1 MPQPPFPLRLVDLT
15 LGQWPTYVSFVT
27 TARRDVPWRS
37 PVILSERAPRSRPV
51 ARTLQPRG
59 LLGLPAI
66 SAVSADAVATPRAL
80 AGVAAVAARL
90 AAREAERDHLVSV
103 VDAARGALNADEC
116 VLWAFS
122 PGGLEKLASSG
133 HSVTKP
139 DEVSALLAADITERA
154 GLVVRPLIA
163 EEAQRLGA
171 ISFHRSAVL
180 DVEDH
185 LVLRIIADMLVPWL
199 AHAERARQLEV
210 EVALR
215 TRQNDDQRRFIERII
230 DSLPVGLYV
239 VDREYRVQ
247 AWNRK
252 RESGMQG
259 VSREEAIGKSVF
271 EILHRQP
278 AESLRK
284 EFDEVFRN
292 GRIQTVHMESTAS
305 GDARTFRISKIPMR
319 LTDAGITHVIA
330 IGEDVTEW
338 REAQERFAHAEKL
351 AAIGQLAAGVM
362 HEINNPLA
370 TIAACAESL
379 TMRLDDMRHDDR
391 RVDAARAPR
400 DADEYLKIIDN
411 EVHRCKRII
420 DGLLDFSRP
429 KPVTKS
435 STAINE
441 VVEHTLFLVK
451 HHARFKKMRVE
462 TVLAEQ
468 IEHVT
473 ANREQLVQVFMAL
486 LINAVD
492 AMDEQGTITIKTHR
506 GRGARDAVVAEV
518 IDEGVGIPR
527 ADTSKIFEPFFTT
540 KAPGRGTGLGLS
552 ICYGIISD
560 HGGRIEVD
568 STPGA
573 GSTFRI
579 LLPAEE
585 ASL

>member
-1 MPQPPFPLRLVDLT
+1 LV
-15 LGQWPTYVSFVT
+15 PTALSSKT
-27 TARRDVPWRS
+27 GSASTAR
-37 PVILSERAPRSRPV
+37 
-51 ARTLQPRG
+51 G
-59 LLGLPAI
+59 
-66 SAVSADAVATPRAL
+66 L

-90 AAREAERDHLVSV
+90 AASGAEDEQLTAV
-103 VDAARGALNADEC
+103 VDAARAAVQADEC

-122 PGGLEKLASSG
+122 VGGLDRVASSG
-133 HSVTKP
+133 HVVTRA
-139 DEVSALLAADITERA
+139 DEVSALLAAGESERDRLIVRQLLTDEQRFGVLSLRVSE
-154 GLVVRPLIA
+154 GL
-163 EEAQRLGA
+163 
-171 ISFHRSAVL
+171 SS
-180 DVEDH
+180 EDRT
-185 LVLRIIADMLVPWL
+185 VIRAIADMLVPWL
-199 AHAERARQLEV
+199 AHAERARQLEI

-215 TRQNDDQRRFIERII
+215 TRQNDEQRRFIERII

-239 VDREYRVQ
+239 VDREYRIQ

-252 RESGMQG
+252 RETGMQG
-259 VSREEAIGKSVF
+259 VSREEALGRTIF

-284 EFDEVFRN
+284 EFDEVFRT
-292 GRIQTVHMESTAS
+292 GRIQTMHLESTAT
-305 GDARTFRISKIPMR
+305 GDTRTFRISKIPMR
-319 LTDAGITHVIA
+319 LTDAGVTHVIA

-338 REAQERFAHAEKL
+338 REAQDRFAHAEKL

-379 TMRLDDMRHDDR
+379 TLRIEDMRNDGA
-391 RVDAARAPR
+391 VAPR
-400 DADEYLKIIDN
+400 DGDEYLKIIDN

-429 KPVTKS
+429 KAVTKA
-435 STAINE
+435 TTDIND
-441 VVEHTLFLVK
+441 VIEHTLFLVK

-468 IEHVT
+468 LERVS

-492 AMDEQGTITIKTHR
+492 AMEEQGTISIRTRR
-506 GRGARDAVVAEV
+506 GRGLREAVVAEV
-518 IDEGVGIPR
+518 VDQGVGIAR
-527 ADTSKIFEPFFTT
+527 ADASKIFEPFFTT

-552 ICYGIISD
+552 ICYGIIAE

-568 STPGA
+568 STVGA

-585 ASL
+585 AMS

>member
-1 MPQPPFPLRLVDLT
+1 LVPTSLT
-15 LGQWPTYVSFVT
+15 ASTDSVAA
-27 TARRDVPWRS
+27 AR
-37 PVILSERAPRSRPV
+37 
-51 ARTLQPRG
+51 G
-59 LLGLPAI
+59 
-66 SAVSADAVATPRAL
+66 L

-90 AAREAERDHLVSV
+90 AAHGAEDDQLTLV
-103 VDAARGALNADEC
+103 VDAVRAALQADEC
-116 VLWAFS
+116 VLWSFS
-122 PGGLEKLASSG
+122 PGGIDRIASSG
-133 HSVTKP
+133 HVATGA
-139 DEVSALLAADITERA
+139 DEVSALLAAGDSERDR
-154 GLVVRPLIA
+154 LVVRQLITDD
-163 EEAQRLGA
+163 QRLGA
-171 ISFHRSAVL
+171 ISMRVPGALSA
-180 DVEDH
+180 EDRT
-185 LVLRIIADMLVPWL
+185 VIGVIADMLVPWL

-215 TRQNDDQRRFIERII
+215 TRQNDEQHRFIERII

-239 VDREYRVQ
+239 VDREYRIQ

-252 RESGMQG
+252 RETGMQG
-259 VSREEAIGKSVF
+259 VSREEAIGRTIF

-284 EFDEVFRN
+284 EFDEVFRT
-292 GRIQTVHMESTAS
+292 GRIQTMHLESTAS
-305 GDARTFRISKIPMR
+305 GDTRTFRISKIPMR
-319 LTDAGITHVIA
+319 LADAGITHVIA

-338 REAQERFAHAEKL
+338 REAQDRFAHAEKL

-370 TIAACAESL
+370 TISACAESL
-379 TMRLDDMRHDDR
+379 TLRLEEVRG
-391 RVDAARAPR
+391 VGGAAPR
-400 DADEYLKIIDN
+400 DGDEFLKIIDN

-429 KPVTKS
+429 KALTKA
-435 STAINE
+435 TVDINE

-462 TVLAEQ
+462 TTLLDHL
-468 IEHVT
+468 EHIR
-473 ANREQLVQVFMAL
+473 ANREQIVQVFMAL

-492 AMDEQGTITIKTHR
+492 AMDEQGTITIRTRR
-506 GRGARDAVVAEV
+506 GRGTREVVVAEV
-518 IDEGVGIPR
+518 TDQGVGIAR
-527 ADTSKIFEPFFTT
+527 ADASKIFEPFYTT

-552 ICYGIISD
+552 ICYGIIAD

-585 ASL
+585 ATS

>member
-1 MPQPPFPLRLVDLT
+1 L
-15 LGQWPTYVSFVT
+15 
-27 TARRDVPWRS
+27 AS
-37 PVILSERAPRSRPV
+37 P
-51 ARTLQPRG
+51 
-59 LLGLPAI
+59 
-66 SAVSADAVATPRAL
+66 AVSATTGDSIAAPRGL
-80 AGVAAVAARL
+80 AGVALVAARL
-90 AAREAERDHLVSV
+90 ANREPELDQLSDVI
-103 VDAARGALNADEC
+103 DAARGALNADEC
-116 VLWAFS
+116 VLWSFA
-122 PGGLEKLASSG
+122 PGGLERVAASGSG
-133 HSVTKP
+133 GTRA
-139 DEVSALLAADITERA
+139 DEVSALLAAGNIERN
-154 GLVVRPLIA
+154 GLVVRPLITA
-163 EEAQRLGA
+163 GQDRLGA
-171 ISFHRSAVL
+171 ISCRTSSGLAP
-180 DVEDH
+180 DDH
-185 LVLRIIADMLVPWL
+185 LALRTIADMLVPWL
-199 AHAERARQLEV
+199 AHSERARQLEV

-215 TRQNDDQRRFIERII
+215 AQQNDDQRRFIERII

-239 VDREYRVQ
+239 IDREYRVQ

-252 RESGMQG
+252 RETGMQG
-259 VSREEAIGKSVF
+259 VSREDAIGRTIF
-271 EILHRQP
+271 EVLHRQP

-284 EFDEVFRN
+284 EFDEVFRT

-305 GDARTFRISKIPMR
+305 GETRTFRISKIPMR

-330 IGEDVTEW
+330 IGEDVTAW
-338 REAQERFAHAEKL
+338 RESQERFAHAEKL

-379 TMRLDDMRHDDR
+379 TLRLEDLRGEGG
-391 RVDAARAPR
+391 RAPR
-400 DADEYLKIIDN
+400 DGDEFLKIIDN

-429 KPVTKS
+429 KAVTKA
-435 STAINE
+435 STDINE

-451 HHARFKKMRVE
+451 HHARFKKIRVE
-462 TVLAEQ
+462 TVLGERL
-468 IEHVT
+468 EHVT

-492 AMDEQGTITIKTHR
+492 AMDDHGTITIRTRR
-506 GRGARDAVVAEV
+506 GRGATEAVVAEV
-518 IDEGVGIPR
+518 VDQGVGISR

-540 KAPGRGTGLGLS
+540 KPPGRGTGLGLS
-552 ICYGIISD
+552 ICYGIIAE

>member
-1 MPQPPFPLRLVDLT
+1 LV
-15 LGQWPTYVSFVT
+15 PS
-27 TARRDVPWRS
+27 
-37 PVILSERAPRSRPV
+37 
-51 ARTLQPRG
+51 
-59 LLGLPAI
+59 AI
-66 SAVSADAVATPRAL
+66 AAGNADAVAAPRGL
-80 AGVAAVAARL
+80 AGIAAVAARL
-90 AAREAERDHLVSV
+90 AVREPENDQLASV
-103 VDAARGALNADEC
+103 VEAAKAALHADEC
-116 VLWAFS
+116 VLWSFTPS
-122 PGGLEKLASSG
+122 GLERLVASP
-133 HSVTKP
+133 HSVARA
-139 DEVSALLAADITERA
+139 DEVSALLAAGETERK
-154 GLVVRPLIA
+154 GLVARELITD
-163 EEAQRLGA
+163 ERQRLGV
-171 ISFHRSAVL
+171 ISFRTSSAL
-180 DVEDH
+180 STDDH
-185 LVLRIIADMLVPWL
+185 LVPRVIADMLVPWL

-210 EVALR
+210 EVAMR
-215 TRQNDDQRRFIERII
+215 TRQNDEQRRFIERII

-239 VDREYRVQ
+239 VDREYRIQ

-252 RESGMQG
+252 RETGMQG
-259 VSREEAIGKSVF
+259 VSREEALGRTIF

-278 AESLRK
+278 VESLRK
-284 EFDEVFRN
+284 EFDEVFRT

-305 GDARTFRISKIPMR
+305 GELRTFRISKIPMR

-338 REAQERFAHAEKL
+338 RESQERFAHAEKL

-379 TMRLDDMRHDDR
+379 TLRLDDLRLDGGR
-391 RVDAARAPR
+391 TLR
-400 DADEYLKIIDN
+400 DGDEFLKIIDN

-420 DGLLDFSRP
+420 DSLLDFSRP
-429 KPVTKS
+429 KSVVKA
-435 STAINE
+435 STDINE

-451 HHARFKKMRVE
+451 HHARFKKMRVD
-462 TVLAEQ
+462 TVLGEQ
-468 IEHVT
+468 LEHVT

-492 AMDEQGTITIKTHR
+492 AMEEQGTITIRTRR
-506 GRGARDAVVAEV
+506 GRGAREAIVAEV
-518 IDEGVGIPR
+518 VDQGVGIPR
-527 ADTSKIFEPFFTT
+527 GDTSKIFEPFFTT

-552 ICYGIISD
+552 ICYGIIAD

-568 STPGA
+568 STPGS